1 MHPNGVRVKSE
12 FEGAWVVAS
21 SSKRREP
28 LTREKLFSTALAI
41 VDEEGLEAL
50 SMRRLAREVG
60 VEAAS
65 LYHHVPSK
73 DALLEGALEQM
84 RTEVRLPDPM
94 PEDWRDVMEVIWAEY
109 RRMLSAHPNMVPLA
123 GRRVESDPLGAIE
136 WLVSL
141 GLSEGDAVGL
151 WQSMLA
157 YTVGF
162 SMFATSQ
169 AALDTYDQPSS
180 IATRLSEWRDETCT
194 TTLRMIIDGY
204 DEMRTSD

>member
-1 MHPNGVRVKSE
+1 MPTS
-12 FEGAWVVAS
+12 
-21 SSKRREP
+21 RRRAEP
-28 LTREKLFSTALAI
+28 LTKAELFATALAI
-41 VDEEGLEAL
+41 IDNEGLEAL
-50 SMRRLAREVG
+50 SMRRLAHEVG

-65 LYHHVPSK
+65 LYHHVPNK

-84 RTEVRLPDPM
+84 RAAVRLPDPM

-123 GRRVESDPLGAIE
+123 GRRVESDPLGALE

-141 GLSEGDAVGL
+141 GLSEDDAVGL

-162 SMFATSQ
+162 SMFATSH
-169 AALDTYDQPSS
+169 AALDTYDLPPGL
-180 IATRLSEWRDETCT
+180 AHRMAEWRDETCT
-194 TTLRMIIDGY
+194 MTIRMIIDGY
-204 DEMRTSD
+204 DRLRVGEHEAM